1 MPGVNLN
8 LSGVPYIQGKIA
20 MIDTEPMTDKSKR
33 LSKICENTI
42 IPMTE
47 KINRLS
53 EVCAKTFA
61 KALHPFKI
69 AQEVT
74 KPLKEFSEKIKP
86 IIDII
91 DGFHAIMAI
100 QERSVECL
108 GSRLLKG
115 FVGFDKVYLGRFQA
129 NVYSVPVFPDNFKS

>member
-8 LSGVPYIQGKIA
+8 LSGVPFFESKVA
-20 MIDTEPMTDKSKR
+20 MIDTEPMTEKSK
-33 LSKICENTI
+33 
-42 IPMTE
+42 
-47 KINRLS
+47 RLS

-74 KPLKEFSEKIKP
+74 KPLTEFSEKIKP

-100 QERSVECL
+100 QETSVECL

-115 FVGFDKVYLGRFQA
+115 FVGFDKVHLGRFQA
-129 NVYSVPVFPDNFKS
+129 NVYSVPVIPDNFKS